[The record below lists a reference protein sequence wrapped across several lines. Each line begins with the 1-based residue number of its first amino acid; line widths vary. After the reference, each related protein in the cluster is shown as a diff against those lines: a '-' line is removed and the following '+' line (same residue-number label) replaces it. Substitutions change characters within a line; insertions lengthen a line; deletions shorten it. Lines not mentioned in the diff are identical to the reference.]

1 VEFVL
6 FDLAQVKPQDALKIF
21 TGKLNPVVAVTTGK
35 IKLSGAVMAF
45 MVLQEL

>member
-21 TGKLNPVVAVTTGK
+21 TGKLNPMIAITTGK
-35 IKLSGAVMAF
+35 IKLSGDAMAF